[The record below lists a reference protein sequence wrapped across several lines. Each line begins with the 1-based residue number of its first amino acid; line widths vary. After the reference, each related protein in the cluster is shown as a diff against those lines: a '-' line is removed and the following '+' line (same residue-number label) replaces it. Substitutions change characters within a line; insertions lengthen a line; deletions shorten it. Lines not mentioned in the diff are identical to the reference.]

1 MLTQLRNPT
10 SSNKKLQPCKD
21 FNLRQYTS
29 IRTNAADQKKKKKK
43 KKKVYLAC
51 PCMLQCVSGLVDKEA
66 RHGRACSTM
75 GAFYLLYV
83 YDQSIEE
90 DDDAMGAARR
100 GRQPNN
106 AEVLVG

>member
-66 RHGRACSTM
+66 RHGRAPP
-75 GAFYLLYV
+75 
-83 YDQSIEE
+83 
-90 DDDAMGAARR
+90 GAAGNQACRSSRR
-100 GRQPNN
+100 L
-106 AEVLVG
+106 EEL